1 MNMKLEQLKS
11 DLAAETAGLLKEL
24 EEPTAE
30 EVTLVLWA
38 LLTAWEEARAKP
50 GKETQEENKS

>member
-1 MNMKLEQLKS
+1 MNRKLEQLKF
-11 DLAAETAGLLKEL
+11 DLAAEAANLLKAL

-38 LLTAWEEARAKP
+38 LLTAWEEACAKP
-50 GKETQEENKS
+50 RERN

>member
-1 MNMKLEQLKS
+1 MNKNLARLKF
-11 DLAAETAGLLKEL
+11 DLAAEAADLLKTL

-38 LLTAWEEARAKP
+38 LLTTWEEACAKLR
-50 GKETQEENKS
+50 KRN